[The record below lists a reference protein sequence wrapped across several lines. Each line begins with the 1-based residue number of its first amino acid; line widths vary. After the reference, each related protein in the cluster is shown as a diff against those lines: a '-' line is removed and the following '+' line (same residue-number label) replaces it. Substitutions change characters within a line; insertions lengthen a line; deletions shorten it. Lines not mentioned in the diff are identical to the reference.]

1 MAHHALLNNSEDAD
15 VCHDGFFGG
24 FHNSANNADGSDFEV
39 FEGTVEE
46 CSEGCAV
53 GPVRK
58 GKTFEHELDR
68 GRCNGEHADVVDS
81 GWFWEDAKSSSLS
94 ESFRTAEA
102 AHGDALDFYRDRQ
115 MDYADHLR
123 DVAKEEA

>member
-1 MAHHALLNNSEDAD
+1 MYHALLKHTESGD

-24 FHNSANNADGSDFEV
+24 FHNSANNAEGSDFEV

-46 CSEGCAV
+46 CSDGCAV

-68 GRCNGEHADVVDS
+68 GRCNGEHADVVDQ
-81 GWFWEDAKSSSLS
+81 GWFWEDAESGTLSKSFL
-94 ESFRTAEA
+94 TADAAHAEA
-102 AHGDALDFYRDRQ
+102 IDFYRDRQ
-115 MDYADHLR
+115 IGYADHLR
-123 DVAKEEA
+123 DVAREGA